1 MYLTPVLKYTTSTG
15 KSYVSKVFH
24 LTFSVYILVL
34 PMKYWLFCCAET
46 IFVVKINE
54 FVQIYNVQP
63 IVLKPHLVDRS

>member
-1 MYLTPVLKYTTSTG
+1 M
-15 KSYVSKVFH
+15 
-24 LTFSVYILVL
+24 YILVL
-34 PMKYWLFCCAET
+34 PMKYWLFCCAKT